1 MKLHLIRVI
10 GFQFDLI
17 LDCSKLRIKRLFVP
31 GRRKKKD
38 RTKTSGEKLTCSGQL

>member
-1 MKLHLIRVI
+1 MKPAVKLHLIRVI

-31 GRRKKKD
+31 RRKN
-38 RTKTSGEKLTCSGQL
+38 RTKHLVRS

>member
-17 LDCSKLRIKRLFVP
+17 LDSRKLRIKGLFVP
-31 GRRKKKD
+31 RR
-38 RTKTSGEKLTCSGQL
+38 REKNKRKSQNIW